1 MARERLPNRREST
14 IHRIEHLTPEGGAFV
29 LEVAVA
35 HFSDGRVAEC
45 FITSPGTKTGSALA
59 VILNDA
65 AIIVSLFLQH
75 GGRIDDLAKSLG
87 RHDNRAPVSPLGA
100 VVDLALE
107 IEFEVMRPGR
117 FPDCDS
123 EGEGE

>member
-14 IHRIEHLTPEGGAFV
+14 IHRIEHVTPEGGGFV

-35 HFSDGRVAEC
+35 HFADGRVAEV
-45 FITSPGTKTGSALA
+45 FVTDPGTKSGSLLA
-59 VILNDA
+59 AILNDA
-65 AIIVSLFLQH
+65 AITISLFLQH

-87 RHDNRAPVSPLGA
+87 RSDNGAPVSPLGA

-107 IEFEVMRPGR
+107 IEPEVMPPERP
-117 FPDCDS
+117 
-123 EGEGE
+123 ET